1 MVNDAQRVLFS
12 HRYLLSPTTTPEA
25 FAIPALRQDMER
37 LLRGLQSSAAPL
49 VEQFGIADLTGAF
62 PVLIETLIGASQGS
76 TLHGVWFATDR
87 QRALVLATTRAGAM
101 DVEAQELVG
110 AALQQAFAAADP
122 GGAGCLPLGQR
133 CSPAQRRTP

>member
-1 MVNDAQRVLFS
+1 MET
-12 HRYLLSPTTTPEA
+12 LL
-25 FAIPALRQDMER
+25 Q
-37 LLRGLQSSAAPL
+37 GLQSSAAPL
-49 VEQFGIADLTGAF
+49 VERFGMADLPGAL
-62 PVLIETLIGASQGS
+62 PVLIHTLIGASQVR

-110 AALQQAFAAADP
+110 AAIQQEFAAADP
-122 GGAGCLPLGQR
+122 GGRGCLPLALR